1 VIGPI
6 RFFLMVLAAT
16 VLPVSHVAAQTKMP
30 SPGTL
35 RAHKL
40 GAEHCKSGCS
50 IICATQET
58 IASAV
63 CIADAP
69 MVPHVGFTSDG
80 EATFARCGPSKGMT
94 VICVFN

>member
-1 VIGPI
+1 VIRQI
-6 RFFLMVLAAT
+6 RFFLVVLAAT
-16 VLPVSHVAAQTKMP
+16 VLPVSHVAAQSKMP

-35 RAHKL
+35 RAHKF
-40 GAEHCKSGCS
+40 GADDCKSGCS

-63 CIADAP
+63 CIADTP
-69 MVPHVGFTSDG
+69 MVPHVGVTPDG
-80 EATFARCGPSKGMT
+80 KATFASCGPSKGMT